1 MEMSIEELKSKAPG
15 KEVHVSGNE
24 AIARGAI
31 EAGVWVASCYPGT
44 PSSEISDT
52 LSELSKHFDFNFEY
66 SINEKVAAEVA
77 AGVAIA
83 GGKSMVIFKG
93 AGFFVAST
101 LILCYLKNSIC
112 LP

>member
-1 MEMSIEELKSKAPG
+1 MGIEELRSRLSG
-15 KEVHVSGNE
+15 VEVHVLGNE
-24 AIARGAI
+24 AVARGAI

-52 LSELSKHFDFNFEY
+52 LSELSKYFDFEFEY
-66 SINEKVAAEVA
+66 SVNEKVAAEVA

-93 AGFFVAST
+93 AGFFGPWKPQGVLLSSG
-101 LILCYLKNSIC
+101 I
-112 LP
+112 